1 MAEVQTALKDQ
12 VAMDRLRT
20 LASDVEQMV
29 HSLNATA
36 SRGAHS
42 AAGGGQ
48 PSGRASDDAI
58 DANFT
63 EKR

>member
-1 MAEVQTALKDQ
+1 MAIDSSGIS
-12 VAMDRLRT
+12 MDRLCT
-20 LASDVEQMV
+20 LASDLEQMV

-48 PSGRASDDAI
+48 PSGRPSDDVI
-58 DANFT
+58 DADFT
-63 EKR
+63 EKP